1 MNERLNL
8 SNKYLVQ
15 CVNNHYYNENGYNGH
30 YNQYIHV
37 VKPIKEIHSE
47 SETEIKSDLV
57 LLHLASFF
65 LFSFSVF
72 YKKKILCFAFY
83 GLE

>member
-57 LLHLASFF
+57 LLHLASLF
-65 LFSFSVF
+65 LFAFSVF
-72 YKKKILCFAFY
+72 YKKKFFVLPFTD
-83 GLE
+83 

>member
-57 LLHLASFF
+57 
-65 LFSFSVF
+65 
-72 YKKKILCFAFY
+72 
-83 GLE
+83 

>member
-65 LFSFSVF
+65 FLLFLCFI
-72 YKKKILCFAFY
+72 KKNLCFAFY

>member
-65 LFSFSVF
+65 LFAFSVF
-72 YKKKILCFAFY
+72 YKKILCFAFY

>member
-8 SNKYLVQ
+8 SIKYLVQ

-47 SETEIKSDLV
+47 SETEIKSE
-57 LLHLASFF
+57 LAIFF
-65 LFSFSVF
+65 LFAFSMF
-72 YKKKILCFAFY
+72 YKKNSLFC
-83 GLE
+83 LLWTRMTN